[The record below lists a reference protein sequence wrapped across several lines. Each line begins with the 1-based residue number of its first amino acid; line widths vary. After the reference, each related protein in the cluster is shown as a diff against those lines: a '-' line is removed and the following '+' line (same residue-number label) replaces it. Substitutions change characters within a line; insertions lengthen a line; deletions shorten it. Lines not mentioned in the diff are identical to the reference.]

1 MRHAVARPALSA
13 LLLVTLVAGLV
24 WTPAPGKVPVRLVAS
39 TAPATTAPAATAPA
53 TTAPATTAPATT
65 APPSPPG
72 PPLFAYYYQWFVPNS
87 WKRAKI
93 DLPELGAYS
102 SDDRWVMQ
110 KHIQQAKAVG
120 ITGFIVSWKDT
131 PTNTRRLRAL
141 MAVAAQ
147 EQFSLSM
154 IYQGLDFDRNPLPVA
169 RVAADFVTFAKQ
181 FAFDPVFARLG
192 GKPLTIFSGTWAYSH
207 EEVARITSGVRP
219 AVLVLSTEK
228 NVEGY
233 RRLADVTDGDAYY
246 WSSVNPATNKN
257 YAEKLNAM
265 SAAVH
270 ADDKYWIAPVAP
282 GFDARLVGGTKTV
295 PRDDGRTLRTE
306 YATALRSSPD
316 ALGLISWNEFSEN
329 THVEPS
335 KTFGR
340 RYLDVLAEL
349 RQANVPVP
357 ASAVDSSAQP
367 VPTDPGQQWPTVA
380 LLLSLPVLLI
390 IALTLL
396 GRRLRRGRLP
406 ASSPAGATEPAKP
419 LAMHRKG
426 AP

>member
-1 MRHAVARPALSA
+1 MRRAVAGSALSA
-13 LLLVTLVAGLV
+13 LLLVAVLVGQ
-24 WTPAPGKVPVRLVAS
+24 APVQDTGGAAVRLV
-39 TAPATTAPAATAPA
+39 ATTAPAG
-53 TTAPATTAPATT
+53 
-65 APPSPPG
+65 PPG
-72 PPLFAYYYQWFVPNS
+72 PALFAYYYQWFVPKS
-87 WKRAKI
+87 WDRAKI

-102 SDDRWVMQ
+102 SDDPWVMR
-110 KHIQQAKAVG
+110 KHIQQAKAAG

-141 MAVAAQ
+141 MAVAA
-147 EQFSLSM
+147 EERFLLSM
-154 IYQGLDFDRNPLPVA
+154 IYQGLDFDRNPLPAA
-169 RVAADFVTFAKQ
+169 RVAADFATFAKQ
-181 FAFDPVFARLG
+181 FAFNPVFARLG

-207 EEVARITSGVRP
+207 ADVARITSTVRP
-219 AVLVLSTEK
+219 RVLVLSTEK

-246 WSSVNPATNKN
+246 WSSVNPATNTN
-257 YAEKLNAM
+257 YAKKLNEM

-270 ADDKYWIAPVAP
+270 ADGKYWIAPFAP

-295 PRDDGRTLRTE
+295 PRNDGRTLRTE

-349 RQANVPVP
+349 RHTSAPVP

-367 VPTDPGQQWPTVA
+367 VPTEPGREFPTVA
-380 LLLSLPVLLI
+380 LLIGLPVLLI
-390 IALTLL
+390 AGLTVL
-396 GRRLRRGRLP
+396 GRRLRRQRAP
-406 ASSPAGATEPAKP
+406 AEPPEVESTEP
-419 LAMHRKG
+419 LALRRNG
-426 AP
+426 PS